1 MVTAIA
7 LIVIYRVIAVFLYV
21 YVYVSLMLNFVVI
34 LLHATKIQSY
44 EIKIK
49 PSGNTYFYLC
59 NVKRTKA

>member
-21 YVYVSLMLNFVVI
+21 YVSLMLDFVVI

>member
-21 YVYVSLMLNFVVI
+21 YVSLMLNFVVI
-34 LLHATKIQSY
+34 LLHATKKQSY

>member
-21 YVYVSLMLNFVVI
+21 YVSLMLNFVVF

-44 EIKIK
+44 EIKI
-49 PSGNTYFYLC
+49 
-59 NVKRTKA
+59 

>member
-7 LIVIYRVIAVFLYV
+7 LIVIYRVIALFFI
-21 YVYVSLMLNFVVI
+21 YVYVSLMLNFVVV

>member
-21 YVYVSLMLNFVVI
+21 YVSLMLNFVAF
-34 LLHATKIQSY
+34 LLHATKLQSY

>member
-21 YVYVSLMLNFVVI
+21 YVSLMLNFVVF

-59 NVKRTKA
+59 NVKQTKA

>member
-7 LIVIYRVIAVFLYV
+7 LIVIYRVIAVFFI

>member
-7 LIVIYRVIAVFLYV
+7 LIVIYRVIAVFFI
-21 YVYVSLMLNFVVI
+21 YVYVSLMLNFVVV

>member
-21 YVYVSLMLNFVVI
+21 SLMLNFVVV

-49 PSGNTYFYLC
+49 PSGNAYFYLC

>member
-7 LIVIYRVIAVFLYV
+7 LIVIYRVIAVFL

-49 PSGNTYFYLC
+49 PSGNAYFYLC

>member
-21 YVYVSLMLNFVVI
+21 YVSLMLNFVVF

>member
-21 YVYVSLMLNFVVI
+21 YVSLMLNFVVV
-34 LLHATKIQSY
+34 LLHATKLQSY

-49 PSGNTYFYLC
+49 PPENTYLYLC

>member
-7 LIVIYRVIAVFLYV
+7 LIVIYRVIAVFFI
-21 YVYVSLMLNFVVI
+21 YVYVSLMLNFVVV

-59 NVKRTKA
+59 NVKRTVV

>member
-1 MVTAIA
+1 
-7 LIVIYRVIAVFLYV
+7 
-21 YVYVSLMLNFVVI
+21 MLDFVVF

-49 PSGNTYFYLC
+49 PPKNTYFYLC

>member
-7 LIVIYRVIAVFLYV
+7 LIVIYRVIAVFL

>member
-1 MVTAIA
+1 MAIA

-21 YVYVSLMLNFVVI
+21 YVSLMLNFVVV

-49 PSGNTYFYLC
+49 LPENTYFYLC

>member
-21 YVYVSLMLNFVVI
+21 YVSLMLDFVVF

>member
-7 LIVIYRVIAVFLYV
+7 LIVIYRVIAVFFI

-49 PSGNTYFYLC
+49 LPENTYFYLC

>member
-7 LIVIYRVIAVFLYV
+7 LIVIYRVIAVFL

-49 PSGNTYFYLC
+49 
-59 NVKRTKA
+59 

>member
-21 YVYVSLMLNFVVI
+21 YVSLMLNFVVV

>member
-7 LIVIYRVIAVFLYV
+7 LIVIYRVIALFFI
-21 YVYVSLMLNFVVI
+21 YVYVSLMLIFVVF

>member
-7 LIVIYRVIAVFLYV
+7 LIVIYRVIAVFFI
-21 YVYVSLMLNFVVI
+21 YVYVSLMLDFVVF

>member
-21 YVYVSLMLNFVVI
+21 YVSFMLNFVVV

>member
-21 YVYVSLMLNFVVI
+21 YVSLMLNFVVI
-34 LLHATKIQSY
+34 LLHATKLQSY

-49 PSGNTYFYLC
+49 PSGNTYLYLC